1 MSASHG
7 GGIALEK
14 DPLVL
19 RVRVYQS
26 CWVSW
31 LALTNVLKWVF
42 FFLQEAGGR
51 VMTAKD
57 LLRQLQQ
64 IDDLLSE
71 WEFRL
76 YDAVLDKGR

>member
-1 MSASHG
+1 
-7 GGIALEK
+7 
-14 DPLVL
+14 
-19 RVRVYQS
+19 
-26 CWVSW
+26 
-31 LALTNVLKWVF
+31 
-42 FFLQEAGGR
+42 
-51 VMTAKD
+51 MTAKD